1 ATVQEVARN
10 ATEAANAASHS
21 DEEAQKGQAVVD
33 RTINAI
39 DALASEVDRAANV
52 IHRLEQDSD
61 QIGTVLDVIKGIAE
75 QTNLLALNA
84 AIEAARAGEQGRGF
98 AVVADEVRTL
108 ASRTQQ
114 STAEIQQMIERLQAG
129 AQEAVSVMD
138 DSRSRAADSVSS
150 AQSAGQ
156 SLQSI
161 TGSVASITD
170 MNTQIAAAADE
181 QSAVAEEVNKNIVNI
196 NHAAERAADG
206 AKQTSAASNALAGL
220 AQDLQA
226 LVGQFKV

>member
-1 ATVQEVARN
+1 
-10 ATEAANAASHS
+10 
-21 DEEAQKGQAVVD
+21 
-33 RTINAI
+33 
-39 DALASEVDRAANV
+39 VDRAANV

>member
-1 ATVQEVARN
+1 MVE
-10 ATEAANAASHS
+10 
-21 DEEAQKGQAVVD
+21 

-39 DALASEVDRAANV
+39 DALANEVDRAANV

-108 ASRTQQ
+108 ASRTQH
-114 STAEIQQMIERLQAG
+114 STSEIQQMIERLQAG
-129 AQEAVSVMD
+129 AQEAVSVME
-138 DSRSRAADSVSS
+138 DSRSRASDSVSS

-156 SLQSI
+156 SLGSI
-161 TGSVASITD
+161 TQSVASITD

-181 QSAVAEEVNKNIVNI
+181 QSAVAEEINKNIVNI
-196 NHAAERAADG
+196 NHAAELAANG
-206 AKQTSAASNALAGL
+206 AQQTSAASTALAEL
-220 AQDLQA
+220 AQDLQEM
-226 LVGQFKV
+226 VGQFKV